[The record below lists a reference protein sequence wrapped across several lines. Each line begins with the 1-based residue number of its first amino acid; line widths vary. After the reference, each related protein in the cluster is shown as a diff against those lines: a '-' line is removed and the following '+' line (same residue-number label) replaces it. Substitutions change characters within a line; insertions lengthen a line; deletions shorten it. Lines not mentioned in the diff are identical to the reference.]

1 MLTTNKRSV
10 ILFIQTFVRRSLMK
24 MTKSEFKSLLSLFA
38 VTLMLVLIY
47 SFSQNQENLFENTY
61 SANNVESNSSNIEFY
76 QDEQSNMASA
86 NSEVNDKTGAV
97 NVGMLPQGMS
107 VDFANYEL
115 SVAKYIEYVRNI
127 TICARL

>member
-1 MLTTNKRSV
+1 ME
-10 ILFIQTFVRRSLMK
+10 

-61 SANNVESNSSNIEFY
+61 SANSVESNSNNIEFY

-115 SVAKYIEYVRNI
+115 SVAK
-127 TICARL
+127 

>member
-38 VTLMLVLIY
+38 VTLMLVLLY

-61 SANNVESNSSNIEFY
+61 SLNSVESNSNNIEFY
-76 QDEQSNMASA
+76 QYEQSNMASS
-86 NSEVNDKTGAV
+86 NSEVIVIIDAV
-97 NVGMLPQGMS
+97 NVCMLPTVMISG
-107 VDFANYEL
+107 
-115 SVAKYIEYVRNI
+115 
-127 TICARL
+127 